1 MGRAGV
7 IYPHTM
13 VKLIFLELINSKC
26 QRKDGIQFV
35 FTEPLFV
42 SIVVQ
47 ALLEGH
53 EKSLFRVFT
62 VDTKDDWD
70 FFEIIVDAEE
80 NDGAVHE
87 TFDEGTEIDID
98 WIFRNLNHYT

>member
-35 FTEPLFV
+35 FTEPFFV

-62 VDTKDDWD
+62 IDSEDDD
-70 FFEIIVDAEE
+70 LFEITIDAEE
-80 NDGAVHE
+80 NDSAVDE